1 MRILFM
7 LLLTLAVTLLTTGVL
22 ADEVEQQSI
31 PYMAHWPKLPTPFF
45 VRDWAKTAQQVTL
58 LTLDAEADFPYFPVT
73 KLFRQEQPL
82 SGGAQGQQF
91 GVQTYLRATPPRWM
105 TRTAYSATTA
115 G

>member
-7 LLLTLAVTLLTTGVL
+7 LVLTLAVTLLTTGVL

-73 KLFRQEQPL
+73 KLFRQEQML
-82 SGGAQGQQF
+82 SGGAQG
-91 GVQTYLRATPPRWM
+91 
-105 TRTAYSATTA
+105 
-115 G
+115 